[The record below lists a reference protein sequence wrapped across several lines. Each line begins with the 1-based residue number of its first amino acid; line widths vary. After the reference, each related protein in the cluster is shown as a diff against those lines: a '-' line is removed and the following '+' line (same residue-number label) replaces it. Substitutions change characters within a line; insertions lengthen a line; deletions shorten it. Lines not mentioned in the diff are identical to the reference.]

1 MERIN
6 KKQRK
11 RFIIEEKKSLIIKK
25 EEIIVNEIIWSQT
38 KIRTKLKEEKVN
50 TW

>member
-25 EEIIVNEIIWSQT
+25 EKIIVNEIILSQT

-50 TW
+50 T

>member
-25 EEIIVNEIIWSQT
+25 EEIIVNEIILSQT
-38 KIRTKLKEEKVN
+38 KIRTELKEEKVN
-50 TW
+50 T